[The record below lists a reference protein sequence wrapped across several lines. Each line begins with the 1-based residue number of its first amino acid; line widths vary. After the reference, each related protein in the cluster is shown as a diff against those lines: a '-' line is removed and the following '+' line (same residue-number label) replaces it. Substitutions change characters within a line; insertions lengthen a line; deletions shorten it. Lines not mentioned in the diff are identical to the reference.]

1 MVKESRKSPDFKGE
15 HSSTAYKQNT
25 QKSQWSN
32 CGRRE
37 DARISLLGVS
47 RTTGGPQ
54 GKNCF
59 STPPVAG
66 CVLTLSQASCMTLGK
81 SVLEKLLLWYTLVMR
96 RRNVAQPARIL
107 LYNPTACKQEQSL
120 SWQRN
125 KHKGRLY
132 NWLLLLHLLHPDVFM
147 NLILWGGSMCF
158 LSHMFVSISH
168 ISCIC
173 LGYSGGIW
181 VIHIVFLTWVSE
193 RCLTS
198 SVSKSSKDLTAM
210 E

>member
-47 RTTGGPQ
+47 RTTGGPL
-54 GKNCF
+54 GKNWF

-96 RRNVAQPARIL
+96 RGMWHSQLGFCYTIQLLASRSRVWVDKETNTKEDLAIGCSSYIL
-107 LYNPTACKQEQSL
+107 MFLWIWSCGE
-120 SWQRN
+120 
-125 KHKGRLY
+125 GRC
-132 NWLLLLHLLHPDVFM
+132 VFC
-147 NLILWGGSMCF
+147 L
-158 LSHMFVSISH
+158 
-168 ISCIC
+168 IC
-173 LGYSGGIW
+173 LL
-181 VIHIVFLTWVSE
+181 V
-193 RCLTS
+193 
-198 SVSKSSKDLTAM
+198 
-210 E
+210 